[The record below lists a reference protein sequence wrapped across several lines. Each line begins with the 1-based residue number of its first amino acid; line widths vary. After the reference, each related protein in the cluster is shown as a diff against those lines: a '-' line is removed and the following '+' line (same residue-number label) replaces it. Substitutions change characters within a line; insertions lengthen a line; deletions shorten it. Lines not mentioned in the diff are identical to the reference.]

1 MAVLNFLS
9 RIYGIFF
16 LTASIAM
23 VRLSYKEIQKLNP
36 SEPLKREREKSSGIK
51 SKGWENRVYTV
62 LLFSTIAVLFV
73 GACFLLIFLREY
85 MWVGIVISIPVGIMF
100 VAGIL
105 YSTDILGVI
114 IKNDDGGSLSIDE
127 RMAILVIGLVVLFLN
142 REKAQEWLLNYVQN
156 NSNIVLSDTLTAVIY
171 VGATFTYIF
180 LMLAVAPALLYYGIT
195 FLKYAKNHFPFKQR
209 RKQIGDYFVSNVSAE
224 VKRQSLLINTV
235 KYINNSGKCIAKM
248 LYILFPLIYCFD
260 VLKMIISCFFVYTIG
275 AIGFMVLSLRKI
287 TREIIKALLWTFNL
301 SEKRS
306 VAVSFRLALIL
317 SFVIVAATNRYEP
330 IFNVYE
336 ESTAVFEFVASAVII
351 PVIFEWIY
359 SLKSKSKNAN

>member
-114 IKNDDGGSLSIDE
+114 IKNDDGGSHVSRPNGDGYGRGKPDE
-127 RMAILVIGLVVLFLN
+127 GDRL
-142 REKAQEWLLNYVQN
+142 
-156 NSNIVLSDTLTAVIY
+156 
-171 VGATFTYIF
+171 
-180 LMLAVAPALLYYGIT
+180 
-195 FLKYAKNHFPFKQR
+195 R
-209 RKQIGDYFVSNVSAE
+209 RH
-224 VKRQSLLINTV
+224 
-235 KYINNSGKCIAKM
+235 
-248 LYILFPLIYCFD
+248 
-260 VLKMIISCFFVYTIG
+260 
-275 AIGFMVLSLRKI
+275 
-287 TREIIKALLWTFNL
+287 
-301 SEKRS
+301 EKRRNNGGHY
-306 VAVSFRLALIL
+306 AARGGIKGAAKRWRNGTVSQDQPTDEPRGIGCAEHGKNGERLAG
-317 SFVIVAATNRYEP
+317 VGHGPDVG
-330 IFNVYE
+330 
-336 ESTAVFEFVASAVII
+336 
-351 PVIFEWIY
+351 
-359 SLKSKSKNAN
+359 